1 MAVSWPASR
10 SPLPP
15 ASPFLS
21 PYFIFTLHFPS
32 FFFFSSHLSLLL
44 VGYPIWCEQ
53 NTLGLVFASTVSP
66 SLSNWV
72 GIIIYWGDFLSLYLF
87 FLFFFLAVLA
97 PSLCSSHLASI
108 YPHLTRTDLFLNF
121 ICMTRYFPA
130 PRNEE
135 RGWVCLLNLP
145 TYPSDSV
152 GISLY
157 FLGRI
162 HFSYPSRPAPSI
174 SYSCTFLPLH
184 LSIIVAGFPST
195 CSRHIFN

>member
-1 MAVSWPASR
+1 MTGI
-10 SPLPP
+10 PL
-15 ASPFLS
+15 SITTCLPFPQPLF
-21 PYFIFTLHFPS
+21 YFHSSFSFVL
-32 FFFFSSHLSLLL
+32 FFFLTSISPSSRLPYLVWTKHFGFGFCFHRVSESVKLSRDHHLLGRFL
-44 VGYPIWCEQ
+44 VIV
-53 NTLGLVFASTVSP
+53 LVFFV
-66 SLSNWV
+66 
-72 GIIIYWGDFLSLYLF
+72 
-87 FLFFFLAVLA
+87 FFLAVLA